1 MVHVLLIQCDPSPIA
16 DQVRRAFPAPLN
28 RVELART
35 AADGLA
41 RIADSPPDVVL
52 LDFTLRDRFALDLF
66 KEIRA
71 TDARIPVVFV
81 TPSKT
86 ADAAIEAMTLG
97 AFDCLFE
104 PLETVQLRRVV
115 GDAAAAAR
123 QMREAAILAQTATE
137 EEGSGMIVGTCPMMR
152 EVYKSVGRVA
162 AQDVPVLITGESGTG
177 KELIA
182 RAIFQH
188 SRRNQ
193 APFFALNCA
202 AIPET
207 LLESELFGHEK
218 GAFTGADR
226 RRIGRFEQ
234 CNGGTLFLDEIGDMP
249 LPFQAKML
257 RLLQEQTFERVGGS
271 ETIKTDV
278 RIISATHR
286 DLKTLSGKGQFRA
299 DLYYRLGVFTIQL
312 PALRERGD
320 DMPVLVRHFLRR
332 FSRELGRDVKEASQ
346 EVIARLREHSWPGNI
361 RELQSIL
368 KQAMLQASGS
378 VLLPSML
385 PEFMQESSAPPA
397 ASDVPPTQ
405 FRLEAFIRR
414 RLADGSGALHEEAN
428 REFERVLLPLVL
440 EHTGGNQF
448 QAAKVLGIARQTLR
462 QRLRQL
468 RIIRRFS
475 YGSGNELNEG
485 YVDDCGAMEEV
496 ASTAT

>member
-1 MVHVLLIQCDPSPIA
+1 
-16 DQVRRAFPAPLN
+16 
-28 RVELART
+28 
-35 AADGLA
+35 
-41 RIADSPPDVVL
+41 
-52 LDFTLRDRFALDLF
+52 
-66 KEIRA
+66 
-71 TDARIPVVFV
+71 
-81 TPSKT
+81 
-86 ADAAIEAMTLG
+86 
-97 AFDCLFE
+97 
-104 PLETVQLRRVV
+104 
-115 GDAAAAAR
+115 
-123 QMREAAILAQTATE
+123 
-137 EEGSGMIVGTCPMMR
+137 MR

-182 RAIFQH
+182 RAIYQH

-202 AIPET
+202 AIPES

-226 RRIGRFEQ
+226 RRVGRFEQ
-234 CNGGTLFLDEIGDMP
+234 CTGGTLFLDEIGDMP
-249 LPFQAKML
+249 LSFQAKML

-286 DLKTLSGKGQFRA
+286 DLKTMSGKGQFRA

-312 PALRERGD
+312 PPLRERGED
-320 DMPVLVRHFLRR
+320 LPKLVRHFLRK
-332 FSRELGRDVKEASQ
+332 FSGELGRQVKEASQ
-346 EVIARLREHSWPGNI
+346 EVMDRLGGHSWPGNI
-361 RELQSIL
+361 RELQSVL

-378 VLLPSML
+378 VLLPSTL
-385 PEFMQESSAPPA
+385 PELLQESSPPSA
-397 ASDVPPTQ
+397 AADALPTQ
-405 FRLEAFIRR
+405 FKLEAFIRR
-414 RLADGSGALHEEAN
+414 RLADGSASLHEEAN

-475 YGSGNELNEG
+475 YGSGNDLMES
-485 YVDDCGAMEEV
+485 YQDACGDLAAAAHT
-496 ASTAT
+496 AS